1 MNFGSPRGNLPT
13 TLSKDFSHSP
23 SANIQRSVFNRD
35 HGLKTTFNA
44 GELVPIFYDEYL
56 PGDTFQ
62 MEAHGFARLATPIHP
77 FMDNMY
83 LQTFF
88 FAVPF
93 RILWENF
100 SKFMGEQVNPGD
112 SIDYLVPQITSTN
125 VPEGSLFDYFGLP
138 TKVAGLDFNNWAG
151 RAYNKI
157 YNEWFRDENLQDSV
171 TVNMDDGPDD
181 IADYTILKRGKR
193 HDYFTSALPWPQKGD
208 SVTIPMGTTAPVLG
222 IGPTTGA
229 SYNNA
234 GSAYMQ
240 SDGNAG
246 TGSNWMSSGTN
257 SIGVQEGSSSG
268 VPNIYADLS
277 SAVGTTI
284 NQLRES
290 FQIQSFLER
299 SARGGTRYKEIIQS
313 MFNVTSP
320 DMRLDR
326 PEYLGGGRTRID
338 VNPVPQTSSTDT
350 TTPQGNLSGYGYTG
364 FTNHAFNKSFTEH
377 GCIIG
382 LMCAYAD
389 LTYQQGLDRFFSK
402 QTRYDYYWPAFSH
415 LGEQAILNKEIYA
428 QGTSADDETFGYQER
443 YAEYRYKPSR
453 ITGKMRSNA
462 TGTLDSWH
470 LAQNF
475 GSLPALNASFIQEN
489 PPVDRVTAVADEP
502 NMLLDMFFKLKTA
515 RPMPTY
521 SVPFSLGKF

>member
-193 HDYFTSALPWPQKGD
+193 HDYFTSALP
-208 SVTIPMGTTAPVLG
+208 
-222 IGPTTGA
+222 
-229 SYNNA
+229 
-234 GSAYMQ
+234 
-240 SDGNAG
+240 
-246 TGSNWMSSGTN
+246 
-257 SIGVQEGSSSG
+257 
-268 VPNIYADLS
+268 
-277 SAVGTTI
+277 
-284 NQLRES
+284 
-290 FQIQSFLER
+290 
-299 SARGGTRYKEIIQS
+299 
-313 MFNVTSP
+313 
-320 DMRLDR
+320 
-326 PEYLGGGRTRID
+326 
-338 VNPVPQTSSTDT
+338 
-350 TTPQGNLSGYGYTG
+350 
-364 FTNHAFNKSFTEH
+364 
-377 GCIIG
+377 
-382 LMCAYAD
+382 
-389 LTYQQGLDRFFSK
+389 
-402 QTRYDYYWPAFSH
+402 
-415 LGEQAILNKEIYA
+415 
-428 QGTSADDETFGYQER
+428 
-443 YAEYRYKPSR
+443 
-453 ITGKMRSNA
+453 
-462 TGTLDSWH
+462 
-470 LAQNF
+470 
-475 GSLPALNASFIQEN
+475 
-489 PPVDRVTAVADEP
+489 
-502 NMLLDMFFKLKTA
+502 
-515 RPMPTY
+515 
-521 SVPFSLGKF
+521 